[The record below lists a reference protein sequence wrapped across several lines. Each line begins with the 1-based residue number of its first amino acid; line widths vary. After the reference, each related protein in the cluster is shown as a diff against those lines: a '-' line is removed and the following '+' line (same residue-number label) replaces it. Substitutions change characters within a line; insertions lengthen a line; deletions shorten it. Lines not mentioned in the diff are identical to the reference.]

1 MTVTVTPTPPA
12 RSLVSDHI
20 AQIERWLAEQPAR
33 EHEGQ
38 TLRADPFYVRADAEL
53 GVALVAV
60 RGTRPDGSDL
70 ELPFES
76 WWFRFE
82 AGRVRQ
88 AWSL

>member
-1 MTVTVTPTPPA
+1 MVRCLRLEA
-12 RSLVSDHI
+12 
-20 AQIERWLAEQPAR
+20 IERATVRSR